1 LHERIFTPKF
11 KKLQKK
17 EHEKMISI
25 WFLFGA
31 LLGSLYFVIFSTL
44 TRDWEAGQIIS
55 FIVAVAMSI
64 ITWLVL
70 GAW

>member
-1 LHERIFTPKF
+1 
-11 KKLQKK
+11 
-17 EHEKMISI
+17 MISI

-31 LLGSLYFVIFSTL
+31 LLGSLYFVIFSTI